1 MNKKILM
8 SIVAVLLCITIG
20 ASVGN
25 FIGDS
30 VKVNADIV
38 VSPHESDVFFEES
51 VSESESE
58 KKYTFTIPA
67 DYTNKNEVIKMEE
80 V

>member
-1 MNKKILM
+1 MKAIEVIKKNVI
-8 SIVAVLLCITIG
+8 IKD
-20 ASVGN
+20 
-25 FIGDS
+25 FY
-30 VKVNADIV
+30 
-38 VSPHESDVFFEES
+38 EELGFTL